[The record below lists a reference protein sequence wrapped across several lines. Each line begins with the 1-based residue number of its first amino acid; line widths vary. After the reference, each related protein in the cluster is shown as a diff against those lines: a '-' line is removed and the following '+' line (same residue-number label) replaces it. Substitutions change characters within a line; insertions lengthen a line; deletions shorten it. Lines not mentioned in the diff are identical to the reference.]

1 MGRVFA
7 CSDLHGMMSLYK
19 QIKDFLKPDDIVYF
33 LGDASDRGEEN
44 WNTLKKIMMDQILT
58 ILRF

>member
-33 LGDASDRGEEN
+33 LGDASDR
-44 WNTLKKIMMDQILT
+44 
-58 ILRF
+58 